1 MFFIVALPKQK
12 PRLGRGSDSSPI
24 RVLRMGEAGM
34 GFSLASFEN
43 GLQHGLDIVFHIP
56 IGKAQL
62 VPIMLSQPFC
72 TRLIIFHL
80 VGV

>member
-1 MFFIVALPKQK
+1 
-12 PRLGRGSDSSPI
+12 
-24 RVLRMGEAGM
+24 M